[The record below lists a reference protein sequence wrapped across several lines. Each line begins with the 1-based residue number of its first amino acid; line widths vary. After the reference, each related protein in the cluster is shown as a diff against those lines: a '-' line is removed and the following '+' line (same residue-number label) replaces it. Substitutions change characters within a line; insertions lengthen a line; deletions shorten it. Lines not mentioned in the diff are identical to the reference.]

1 MYKKTPN
8 DPFILNMDPVQKMWM
23 FYQWIEDE
31 KEKSELAK
39 NHAYLLGSFTNPEA
53 VKKLIGGGNSF
64 DSSDEDFEESTQIV
78 AQNKIVIPELQ
89 KTTSTNLKKRKRR
102 SLQG

>member
-1 MYKKTPN
+1 
-8 DPFILNMDPVQKMWM
+8 MDPVQKMWM
-23 FYQWIEDE
+23 FYQWMEDE

-53 VKKLIGGGNSF
+53 VKKLMGGGNSF

-78 AQNKIVIPELQ
+78 SQNKIVIPELQ
-89 KTTSTNLKKRKRR
+89 KNAAPSVKRRKRR
-102 SLQG
+102 SLNG